1 MFKNYSDVMTVQD
14 VCTAL
19 DIGKN
24 TAYKLLKDGVI
35 KSFMI
40 AGKYRIPK
48 ACLIE
53 FINKTAA

>member
-1 MFKNYSDVMTVQD
+1 MTVQD